1 MNIDQNVKHHV
12 YEILEEV
19 STAKGREEAVK
30 ILRKNDCLA
39 LRDILKGAFDPSVRW
54 LVNHK
59 TKYVANKEDSVP
71 SSLLRTT
78 DRFKYLV
85 FFYKGPNTQYNN
97 LPTEKREDI
106 WQGLL
111 EAIHPKDA
119 EILLDVVQKKIDYKN
134 ISSGSAIAAFP
145 DLWKVEE

>member
-1 MNIDQNVKHHV
+1 MNFDQSVKAHL

-19 STAKGREEAVK
+19 SKAKGRDEAVK
-30 ILRKNDCLA
+30 VLQKYDCLA
-39 LRDILKGAFDPSVRW
+39 LRDVLKGAFDPSVKW

-59 TKYVANKEDSVP
+59 TKYVANKEETTP
-71 SSLLRTT
+71 SSLLRMT

-85 FFYKGPNTQYNN
+85 YFYSGPNTQYNS
-97 LPTEKREDI
+97 LSVKKREDI

-111 EAIHPKDA
+111 EAVHPKDA

-134 ISSGSAIAAFP
+134 VSAGSAIAAFP
-145 DLWKVEE
+145 GLWKTEE